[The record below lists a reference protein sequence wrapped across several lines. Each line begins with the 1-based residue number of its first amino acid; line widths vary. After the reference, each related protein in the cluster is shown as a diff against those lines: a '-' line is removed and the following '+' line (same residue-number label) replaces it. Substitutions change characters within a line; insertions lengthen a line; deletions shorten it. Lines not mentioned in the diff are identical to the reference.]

1 MSYVNIVLRDN
12 PLGFWPLDENSGN
25 IAYDLSP
32 CGNNGIHPNG
42 AINSSRFPLVAGSS
56 QPFLINPDG
65 MVMLPFSKGYTGE
78 NAKFTIADKYSS
90 DSEFSIEFWLY
101 PKTINNFTNI
111 FYANL
116 NLTNGNPVVA
126 ISYQNGG
133 IYFRVNNT
141 SIGSHLDQY
150 GEVVHVVAV
159 YGANTISLYL
169 NGVLK
174 SIKSLVNFK
183 FINDS
188 FDYFLVGPTQLYT
201 DSMLINNV
209 AIYKYALSV
218 EQIKNHYDAN
228 QTISASQIVFPENGV
243 LFSGSD
249 FNVRKI
255 FEYSYPVNK
264 KFQDLKLDSTFYI
277 DKSNNCITLN
287 KDINEGTFYDFFS
300 IPAGLDIISSK
311 VEWNFDTRIQIS
323 FSDTGADGT
332 WIVLENGKPLPEYVL
347 GSSTNKGS
355 KTIYFKVHM
364 WTDDLNI
371 LMPKLNELNF
381 YFYSEKDIYAENSG
395 ESISVMQPT
404 SGSLDSSVWDVS
416 AATKNYPVLNRNAL
430 SGIRPQSTPGFYIET
445 VKDIYTLEMI
455 YRAGIVPEIGIISEN
470 CLVSCGD
477 TEYAW
482 DPTGLIS
489 YNNISGIYVNGIFS
503 NLSSS
508 ANQLFET
515 GEIYHIVLVF
525 SQPITGKIFIN
536 STDNWTVGGIGNSY
550 SNIAIYDT
558 ALSQGQ
564 IEKHYLLYTG
574 RDLAQS
580 NITSIAMTETGV
592 FAYDY
597 DWRVVKSV

>member
-1 MSYVNIVLRDN
+1 MSYVNIVLKDN
-12 PLGFWPLDENSGN
+12 PLGFWLLDENSGN
-25 IAYDLSP
+25 VAYDLSP

-42 AINSSRFPLVAGSS
+42 AISSPRFPLVTGSS

-65 MVMLPFSKGYTGE
+65 MAMLPFSKGYTGE
-78 NAKFTIADKYSS
+78 DAKFTIADKYSS

-101 PKTINNFTNI
+101 PKTINNSTNI
-111 FYANL
+111 FYADL
-116 NLTNGNPVVA
+116 NLPSDNQAVG
-126 ISYQNGG
+126 ISYKDGG
-133 IYFRVNNT
+133 IYFNVKDI
-141 SIGSHLDQY
+141 SVGSNLDQY

-159 YGANTISLYL
+159 YTGNTISLYL

-174 SIKSLVNFK
+174 SIKNLIDFK

-188 FDYFLVGPTQLYT
+188 FDYFLVGPTQLT
-201 DSMLINNV
+201 VDSMLINNA
-209 AIYKYALSV
+209 AIYKYALSS

-228 QTISASQIVFPENGV
+228 QTIPASQIVFPENGV

-277 DKSNNCITLN
+277 DKNNNCITLN
-287 KDINEGTFYDFFS
+287 KDISEGTFYDFFS
-300 IPAGLDIISSK
+300 IPVGLDIISSK
-311 VEWNFDTRIQIS
+311 VEWNFNTGISIS
-323 FSDTGADGT
+323 FSDSGEDGT
-332 WIVLENGKPLPEYVL
+332 WIDLENGKPLPEYVL
-347 GSSTNKGS
+347 GDGTNEGS
-355 KTIYFKVHM
+355 KTVYFKVYM

-371 LMPKLNELNF
+371 LMPQLNELNF

-395 ESISVMQPT
+395 DYISMIQPT
-404 SGSLDSSVWDVS
+404 SGTLDSSVWDITAS
-416 AATKNYPVLNRNAL
+416 TKIYSPLSRNIL
-430 SGIRPQSTPGFYIET
+430 SGIRPQSTPGFCIET
-445 VKDIYTLEMI
+445 TRDIYSIEMI
-455 YRAGIVPEIGIISEN
+455 YRAADTLSEN

-477 TEYAW
+477 TEYTW
-482 DPTGLIS
+482 DETGLVS
-489 YNNISGIYVNGIFS
+489 YNNIAGIYVNGIFS
-503 NLSSS
+503 NLSSG
-508 ANQLFET
+508 ADELFEA

-525 SQPITGKIFIN
+525 DQPITGQIFIN
-536 STDNWTVGGIGNSY
+536 STDSWTVGGTGNSY

-558 ALSQGQ
+558 NLSQGQ

-580 NITSIAMTETGV
+580 DITSIALTETGV